1 MTARTTTRREPLP
14 DPPRDPD
21 SMQQLPFIAMA
32 LFVLRIYFSHRSD
45 VLVNGEGYLC
55 LDTRIRPGQLK
66 PGCVVAFG
74 VDPIAIEERNGY
86 VINQVGKPPD
96 FALEIGSASTGVADY
111 TTKRDGY
118 AAYGV
123 PEYWR
128 FDPSGGKYRDRPL
141 AGDVLVEGRYQP
153 IRINIESGV
162 HWGHSAVLGLDLY
175 WQDGDLRFYNPAT
188 SEFLPTF
195 FEVVGERDAMRE
207 ELDSERVMRLTAEIR
222 ADVAEAE
229 MDRLRERLRQLESDS
244 Q

>member
-1 MTARTTTRREPLP
+1 MTTRLATRRHKPLP

-21 SMQQLPFIAMA
+21 SMQQLPFIAMI
-32 LFVLRIYFSHRSD
+32 LFVLRMHFSHRSD

-66 PGCVVAFG
+66 PDCVVAIG

-86 VINQVGKPPD
+86 VINEVGKPPD
-96 FALEIGSASTGVADY
+96 LVLEIGSASTGVADY

-118 AAYGV
+118 AGYGV
-123 PEYWR
+123 TEYWR
-128 FDPSGGKYRDRPL
+128 FDPSGGQYHDRPL
-141 AGDVLVEGRYQP
+141 AGDTLVEGHYRP
-153 IRINIESGV
+153 IQISIESGV

-175 WQDGDLRFYNPAT
+175 WQDGNLRFYDPAMG
-188 SEFLPTF
+188 EFLPDF

-207 ELDSERVMRLTAEIR
+207 ELDAERIMRLS
-222 ADVAEAE
+222 AEAE
-229 MDRLRERLRQLESDS
+229 ARMLRERLRQLESDS